1 MANPQAD
8 EQQIYQVL
16 EQVNLADF
24 IRQNGGLD
32 MLLQSRGS
40 NLSGGQIQ
48 RLALA
53 RALLHDAQMYIFDE
67 ATSNIDIESEEII
80 LKMIQQLKAN
90 KTIVLISHRLANAV
104 YAEQIYL
111 LDKGRLLEQGDHA
124 QLLAA
129 EGQYAQMFNQQ
140 KSLEQIREVNHA

>member
-1 MANPQAD
+1 M
-8 EQQIYQVL
+8 
-16 EQVNLADF
+16 
-24 IRQNGGLD
+24 
-32 MLLQSRGS
+32 
-40 NLSGGQIQ
+40 
-48 RLALA
+48 
-53 RALLHDAQMYIFDE
+53 
-67 ATSNIDIESEEII
+67 II
-80 LKMIQQLKAN
+80 LMIQQLKAN

-104 YAEQIYL
+104 HAEQIYL